1 MKIAVIIVRTLVGLM
16 FLFASITYFLNLVP
30 QPEMAGRPKVFM
42 DGLAASGYIM
52 PVVKTL
58 ELLCGLAFV
67 SGRFV
72 ALAIVLIFPIAIN
85 ILLVHWVLLPEGL
98 LIVIPLFLGILF
110 LAYAH
115 RQNYEPL
122 LAAK

>member
-1 MKIAVIIVRTLVGLM
+1 MKIAIIIVRTLVGLL

-30 QPEMAGRPKVFM
+30 APEMTGKPKIFM
-42 DGLAASGYIM
+42 EGLAASGYIM
-52 PVVKTL
+52 PVVKVF

-72 ALAIVLIFPIAIN
+72 ALAIVVIFPIAVN
-85 ILLVHWVLLPEGL
+85 ILLVHAFLLPDGL
-98 LIVIPLFLGILF
+98 PVAIPLFLGILF

-115 RQNYEPL
+115 RKNYEPL
-122 LAAK
+122 FAAR